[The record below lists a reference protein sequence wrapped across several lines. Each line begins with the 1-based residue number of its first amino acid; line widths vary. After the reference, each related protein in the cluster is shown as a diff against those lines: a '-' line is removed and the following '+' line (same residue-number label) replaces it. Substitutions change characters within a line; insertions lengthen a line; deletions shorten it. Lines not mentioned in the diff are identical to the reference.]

1 MENKEIIEEIKNMN
15 LSKNEL
21 ETILSLAKIINKV
34 NLNWIVLLY
43 DDEKDR
49 IVFINQNTYNV
60 STYDLNDQSELS
72 ALIQDLTLTWKSK
85 EDKEFNVLLT
95 SGSGFTLPIEFSD
108 MLIWRLIYNYQ
119 TSQTKDLIKLMK
131 HIENIT
137 KNYIEYYN
145 KKNKKITKDLV
156 I

>member
-1 MENKEIIEEIKNMN
+1 MENKEIIEKISNMD

-95 SGSGFTLPIEFSD
+95 SGLEFTLPIEFSD

-119 TSQTKDLIKLMK
+119 TSQTKDLIKLMRQ
-131 HIENIT
+131 IEKGT
-137 KNYIEYYN
+137 KDYIEYYN